1 MAKITDK
8 QKKRIVA
15 EYVDGKSQSEIASKY
30 GVSRQAISLILKKE
44 ETCAT
49 LLQEKK
55 QENVISMLAYY
66 DSKKDIAQRLTDK
79 ALTAI
84 EGKIDKSNIKEL
96 AGLIKII
103 KDCFT
108 TEVKTDNDTL
118 NVIISTEDASI
129 GGEDGEEG

>member
-1 MAKITDK
+1 MAKLTDK
-8 QKKRIVA
+8 QRKQIIA
-15 EYVDGKSQSEIASKY
+15 EYVDGKTQYELAKKY
-30 GVSRQAISLILKKE
+30 GVSHQAISLILNKDNACK
-44 ETCAT
+44 T
-49 LLQEKK
+49 LLNEKR
-55 QENVISMLAYY
+55 QENVLSMLAYY

-103 KDCFT
+103 RDCFT
-108 TEVKTDNDTL
+108 TEVKTDSDTL

-129 GGEDGEEG
+129 GGEDG

>member
-1 MAKITDK
+1 MAKLTDK
-8 QKKRIVA
+8 QRKQIIA
-15 EYVDGKSQSEIASKY
+15 EYVDGKSQSELARNYNVSQQSISK
-30 GVSRQAISLILKKE
+30 ILKNTDVVESCKNKKME
-44 ETCAT
+44 NT
-49 LLQEKK
+49 L
-55 QENVISMLAYY
+55 SMLAYY

-103 KDCFT
+103 RDCFI

-129 GGEDGEEG
+129 GGEDG